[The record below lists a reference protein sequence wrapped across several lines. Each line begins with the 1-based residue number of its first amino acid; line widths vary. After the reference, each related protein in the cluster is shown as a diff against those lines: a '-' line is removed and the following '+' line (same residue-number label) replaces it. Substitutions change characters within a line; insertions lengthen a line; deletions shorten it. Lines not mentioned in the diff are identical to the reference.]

1 MGEVRTFS
9 SCPIQNAKELK
20 PFLPSPLLA
29 KAFSCACERPCCVP
43 RCLVL
48 PNFKDCLIR
57 ILLKLC
63 LCQGANCDVE
73 MRAVESSRSRASP
86 GPDVFLISLLWVLQP
101 THPPLGPDSGGGGLA
116 APGFFLCLPP
126 PETPSSLLPSPE
138 FLGALPSI
146 SPPNLILLLPSRCPH
161 LSREVSQ
168 TSSCSARSSVFSP
181 FLLHTRSP
189 RGAGAGWE
197 LESPLRSRTSSL
209 CPRPQH
215 RCSSRGELIP
225 HTAKPFRKMF

>member
-1 MGEVRTFS
+1 MGEVQTFS
-9 SCPIQNAKELK
+9 SCPVQNAKELK

-29 KAFSCACERPCCVP
+29 KAFSCACKRPCCVL

-101 THPPLGPDSGGGGLA
+101 THPPLGPDSGGGGDSQHPA
-116 APGFFLCLPP
+116 SSSAFLLLKLPP
-126 PETPSSLLPSPE
+126 PSFPRQSFWE
-138 FLGALPSI
+138 
-146 SPPNLILLLPSRCPH
+146 RCPP
-161 LSREVSQ
+161 
-168 TSSCSARSSVFSP
+168 SVFP
-181 FLLHTRSP
+181 N
-189 RGAGAGWE
+189 
-197 LESPLRSRTSSL
+197 
-209 CPRPQH
+209 
-215 RCSSRGELIP
+215 
-225 HTAKPFRKMF
+225 